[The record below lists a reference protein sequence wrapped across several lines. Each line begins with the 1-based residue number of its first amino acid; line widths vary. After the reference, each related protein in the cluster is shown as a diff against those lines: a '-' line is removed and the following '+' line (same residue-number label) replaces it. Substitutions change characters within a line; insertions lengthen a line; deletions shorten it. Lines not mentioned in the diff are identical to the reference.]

1 MDRAARR
8 DRSHVSDQLHMP
20 VIFARGL
27 LFFSHQVV
35 SDSFWPPR
43 LQHTVLPRPSLSPRV
58 CSKSCPL
65 SHWRY
70 PTISSSTTPFSFCL
84 QSYPASR
91 SFSVSQFF
99 ESGGQSI
106 GASASASIF
115 PMNIQDWLPLGLTS
129 LIFLQ
134 SKGLSRVFS
143 NTTVQKH
150 RFFSVQPS
158 LWSNSQICTWLL
170 EKP

>member
-58 CSKSCPL
+58 CSKSCPV
-65 SHWRY
+65 SQWCSV
-70 PTISSSTTPFSFCL
+70 TISSSAPFSFCF
-84 QSYPASR
+84 QSFPLLG
-91 SFSVSQFF
+91 SFPVSWLFT
-99 ESGGQSI
+99 SGGQSI
-106 GASASASIF
+106 GASLSASIL
-115 PMNIQDWLPLGLTS
+115 PMNIQGWSPLGLTGLIS
-129 LIFLQ
+129 LLPEGPSRIF
-134 SKGLSRVFS
+134 SRSRV
-143 NTTVQKH
+143 QKPP
-150 RFFSVQPS
+150 FFSTQPH
-158 LWSNSQICTWLL
+158 LRSNSHIRTWLL

>member
-35 SDSFWPPR
+35 SDSFWPHR
-43 LQHTVLPRPSLSPRV
+43 LQHIVLPCPSLSPRV

-106 GASASASIF
+106 GASASASIL
-115 PMNIQDWLPLGLTS
+115 PINIQDWLPLGLTS

-143 NTTVQKH
+143 NTTIWKYQ
-150 RFFSVQPS
+150 FGAQPS
-158 LWSNSQICTWLL
+158 LQRIWSPANTLL
-170 EKP
+170 SVL